1 MTIKLSVSASNEID
15 NFAARFF
22 LPSELAKNP
31 IVVGENGYIYVLFGG
46 YYEGYNML
54 GEDFITATMSLMAN
68 MAIYGPEGAANM
80 IENRGLIAAVTM
92 GNVTGPAEI
101 EITKG
106 RHFFPIVVT
115 KSNTNWCVVI
125 NKNDYSEAHK
135 LFVDKKKAEKEQ
147 AAKKEQEEKRKAEE
161 KKKEEKYQ
169 GYISEAENHFKH
181 KDYDKAKTAYKNALS
196 VKPDKE
202 SHVSSKIREIDEMQ
216 QFLKERRTRVYDYG
230 KIMPEDYDKLDA
242 QIIRQL
248 KTELLNS
255 MFTDDAEIVITCEI
269 DTEGELVS
277 SFELSITDDPDLNS
291 GLEQIS
297 GEVAL
302 KQPLIKGYTVAAKA
316 EFVYDISGEQSI
328 IKVKKNATGTYS
340 SSRKYNTYKS
350 YVEEVMISA
359 PDGAFSWQFNKVFIN
374 DQPYMSDRLL
384 KYKGTGGP
392 SNAIL
397 SLLVPG
403 LGDHRV
409 SYGKKSGIGV
419 ALSTYALIGGGIGLK
434 SYSNSEYKKY
444 HAAREQSVI
453 DRHYNKANTLNQA
466 FYICVGTG
474 AIIWLSDI
482 IWVWNK
488 GAKNQRAQELFK
500 QSHLGFYYQPD
511 FDATG
516 LTYTMNF

>member
-1 MTIKLSVSASNEID
+1 MTIKLSVSASKEID

-22 LPSELAKNP
+22 LPSELTENP
-31 IVVGENGYIYVLFGG
+31 IVVGENGYIYVLSGG
-46 YYEGYNML
+46 HYEGYNML

-147 AAKKEQEEKRKAEE
+147 AAKEEQEAKRKAEE
-161 KKKEEKYQ
+161 KRKEEKYQ

-181 KDYDKAKTAYKNALS
+181 KDYDKAKTAYKIALS

-202 SHVSSKIREIDEMQ
+202 SYVSSKIKEIDEML
-216 QFLKERRTRVYDYG
+216 QFLKERKNRIYDYSE
-230 KIMPEDYDKLDA
+230 IMREDYGELDA
-242 QIIRQL
+242 LIIRQL
-248 KTELLNS
+248 KTELLNNR
-255 MFTDDAEIVITCEI
+255 FTDDAEIVITCEI
-269 DTEGELVS
+269 DTEGELAS
-277 SFELSITDDPDLNS
+277 SFESSVTDP
-291 GLEQIS
+291 GLYSKLRQIS
-297 GEVAL
+297 RKVAL
-302 KQPLIKGYTVAAKA
+302 EQPLIKGYTVAAKA

-328 IKVKKNATGTYS
+328 IKVKKNATGMYS
-340 SSRKYNTYKS
+340 SSRKYNAYKS
-350 YVEEVMISA
+350 YVEKVMRSA
-359 PDGAFSWQFNKVFIN
+359 PDGEFSWRFNKVFIN
-374 DQPYMSDRLL
+374 DETYMSDKLL
-384 KYKGTGGP
+384 KCKGGGP
-392 SNAIL
+392 SNAIR
-397 SLLVPG
+397 SLFVPG
-403 LGDHRV
+403 WGDRYV
-409 SYGKKSGIGV
+409 TAGAKSGVGKALLTYSFIGAGV
-419 ALSTYALIGGGIGLK
+419 GCK
-434 SYSNSEYKKY
+434 FWSNSEYKKY
-444 HAAREQSVI
+444 HVTREQSAM
-453 DRHYNKANTLNQA
+453 DSHYNTANTLNQA

-482 IWVWNK
+482 IWVWKK
-488 GAKNQRAQELFK
+488 GAQNQRAQEIFK

-511 FDATG
+511 FDA
-516 LTYTMNF
+516 